1 MYAEYIKLREKLIKK
16 IRPERFGLPGYDP
29 ENREKNNFIGWLA
42 FSVFISLV
50 FFVGRYSNA
59 RDRLYYKDYET
70 GEKFLW
76 DGAIMTDFADVLGW
90 SLAGLFLTA
99 AICLS
104 YIIIRYNYLNK
115 ESKSIYLMRRLPKRG
130 ELWRRCAA
138 APLLRAAICLVFA
151 FVLLLLYFAIYMIAT
166 PDQCLAPD
174 QWAKIWR

>member
-1 MYAEYIKLREKLIKK
+1 MKNDRYI
-16 IRPERFGLPGYDP
+16 LPGYDP
-29 ENREKNNFIGWLA
+29 ENSEKNNFIGLLA

-76 DGAIMTDFADVLGW
+76 DGAVMTDFADVLGW
-90 SLAGLFLTA
+90 SLAGFLLTA
-99 AICLS
+99 IVCLS
-104 YIIIRYNYLNK
+104 YIGVRYTYLNK
-115 ESKSIYLMRRLPKRG
+115 ESKSIYLMRRLPQRG
-130 ELWRRCAA
+130 ELFRRCAA
-138 APLLRAAICLVFA
+138 VPLLRAAICLVFA